1 MNEEEELCDAMESV
15 MVCATGDGD
24 DDDDDDDEPS
34 DLFQIIWRQVRQL
47 SLEELTKFRNKASAR
62 IAVLKFHKKEKD
74 KVEKP
79 DELPTAKGYLAEMT
93 RWKGAKRPHHKNQSE
108 YYLWY
113 KWNTDKYSPTRDKAV
128 ALIKKCGLLPPDYI
142 YKVDVADVADEGGPA
157 ARGPVKAGEDGKD
170 GKDDKAGE
178 DGAK

>member
-1 MNEEEELCDAMESV
+1 MNEEEELCDAMDAVEV
-15 MVCATGDGD
+15 D
-24 DDDDDDDEPS
+24 DDDDDVS
-34 DLFQIIWRQVRQL
+34 SVLFKIIWRQVRQL

-79 DELPTAKGYLAEMT
+79 DELTTAKGYLAEMT

-113 KWNTDKYSPTRDKAV
+113 KWNTDKNKPTRDKAV

-142 YKVDVADVADEGGPA
+142 YKVDVADEGGPA

-178 DGAK
+178 DDAK